1 MPMGRDEATPEIF
14 IFIFYEAKMMEWLVV
29 LRLPSVRE
37 NGKAVEWKGRVFT
50 CVSTLDL
57 GI

>member
-1 MPMGRDEATPEIF
+1 MPMGRDEATPDIF
-14 IFIFYEAKMMEWLVV
+14 IFIFYETKMMEWLVV

-50 CVSTLDL
+50 VCLL
-57 GI
+57 